1 MSNFISTEIIDEIQ
15 RRVDIL
21 DVVGRHVNLKRT
33 GKNYVGLCPFHSEDT
48 ASFTVTPEKQIF
60 YCFGCQKGG
69 DVINFVKEIENLTFA
84 EAAKKL
90 AEECGIKLPER
101 KMSAQEEETLRKK
114 HTIEGMHTAAADF
127 YAKILEQDPQA
138 AKAREYMKQRAI
150 PHKLAQAFNMGYAPD
165 SDWEALSKHLLARG
179 ADAGLLQQSG
189 LGGKSEKTGKFYDKF
204 HSRLIFPICDY
215 KGQVIAFGGR
225 VIDAGGTPKYLNSTE
240 TPIYNKSKN
249 LYGLHIAAPNIR
261 KHGRAVI
268 MEGYMDVVIAHSYGV
283 DNAVASLGTA
293 LTPEQAKLL
302 RRYTE
307 KVILSYD
314 GDEAG
319 QKATIRGI
327 EILRAQGFDIRILT
341 LPDGMDPD
349 DFLRENGK
357 DGWNRFIEN
366 SAQGVLE
373 YLLATAL
380 KQHDIS
386 TVAGKGMVVQELLQ
400 PIAKTKSNVER
411 DSFINLTAQELG
423 VSAQTIYADLAKSG
437 LKLNSEIPKIK
448 PSVSKVVAS
457 APQANQND
465 TNVLLRLAIE
475 DKKVFALVEKK
486 LGLDFWPHK
495 EEKALIALITRQDE
509 AYDWN
514 PVSLLHRMTETNK
527 PPSVKESKESTEEK
541 EEIEGLRDF
550 LLKLL
555 STKIPEENKTL
566 LAEHYIK
573 DFRIRSCQKEA
584 DEILPEIQKLGQNP
598 SVNMELQTKLTQR
611 YYELQLQIKQL
622 KTISDFST

>member
-21 DVVGRHVNLKRT
+21 DIVGRHVNLKRT

-69 DVINFVKEIENLTFA
+69 DVINFVKEVENLTFA

-101 KMSAQEEETLRKK
+101 KMSAQEEETLKKK
-114 HTIEGMHTAAADF
+114 HLIESMHTTAADF

-165 SDWEALSKHLLARG
+165 NDWEALSRYLLAKG
-179 ADAGLLQQSG
+179 TDAGLLQQAG

-225 VIDAGGTPKYLNSTE
+225 VLEAEGIPKYLNSTE

-261 KHGRAVI
+261 KYGSAVI

-293 LTPEQAKLL
+293 FTPEQAKLL

-314 GDEAG
+314 GDDAG
-319 QKATIRGI
+319 QKATLRGI
-327 EILRAQGFDIRILT
+327 EILRAQAFDIRVLT

-349 DFLRENGK
+349 DFLRANGK
-357 DGWNRFIEN
+357 DGWNRFVEN

-380 KQHDIS
+380 KKHDVS
-386 TVAGKGMVVQELLQ
+386 TVSGKGMVVQDLLQ
-400 PIAKTKSNVER
+400 PISKTKSNVER
-411 DSFINLTAQELG
+411 DSFINLMAQKLG

-437 LKLNSEIPKIK
+437 LKLTSEIPKIK
-448 PSVSKVVAS
+448 PAVSKIITSAAAAS
-457 APQANQND
+457 RNE
-465 TNVLLRLAIE
+465 TTVLLRLAIE
-475 DKKVFALVEKK
+475 DKKIFEETAQT

-495 EEKALIALITRQDE
+495 EEKALIALITKQGG

-514 PVSLLHRMTETNK
+514 PASLLHRINETSKTNEQQTR
-527 PPSVKESKESTEEK
+527 KESIESTEEK

-555 STKIPEENKTL
+555 STEIPEGNKTL

-573 DFRIRSCQKEA
+573 DFRKKSCQKEA
-584 DEILPEIQKLGQNP
+584 GEILLEIQRLGQDP
-598 SVNMELQTKLTQR
+598 SGNRELQTKLTQR
-611 YYELQLQIKQL
+611 YTELQQQIQQL
-622 KTISDFST
+622 KNT

>member
-21 DVVGRHVNLKRT
+21 DIVGRHVNLKRT

-69 DVINFVKEIENLTFA
+69 DVINFVKEVENLTFA

-101 KMSAQEEETLRKK
+101 KMSAQEEETLKKK
-114 HTIEGMHTAAADF
+114 HLIESMHTTAADF

-165 SDWEALSKHLLARG
+165 NDWEALSKYLLSKG
-179 ADAGLLQQSG
+179 TDAGLLQQAG

-225 VIDAGGTPKYLNSTE
+225 LLEAGGIPKYLNSTE

-261 KHGRAVI
+261 KYGSAVI

-293 LTPEQAKLL
+293 FTPEQAKLL

-314 GDEAG
+314 GDDAG
-319 QKATIRGI
+319 QKATLRGI
-327 EILRAQGFDIRILT
+327 EILRAQAFDIRVLT

-349 DFLRENGK
+349 DFLRANGK
-357 DGWNRFIEN
+357 DGWNRFVEN

-380 KQHDIS
+380 KKHDVS
-386 TVAGKGMVVQELLQ
+386 TVSGKGMVVQDLLQ
-400 PIAKTKSNVER
+400 PISKTKSNVER
-411 DSFINLTAQELG
+411 DSFINLMAQKLG

-437 LKLNSEIPKIK
+437 LKLTSEIPKIK
-448 PSVSKVVAS
+448 PAVSKIITSAATAS
-457 APQANQND
+457 RNE
-465 TNVLLRLAIE
+465 TTVLLRLAIE
-475 DKKVFALVEKK
+475 DKKIFEETAQT

-495 EEKALIALITRQDE
+495 EEKALIALITKQGG

-514 PVSLLHRMTETNK
+514 PASLLHRINETNK
-527 PPSVKESKESTEEK
+527 ANEQQTGKESIESTEEK

-555 STKIPEENKTL
+555 STEIPEGNKTM

-573 DFRIRSCQKEA
+573 DFRKKSCQKEA
-584 DEILPEIQKLGQNP
+584 GEILLEIQRLGQDP
-598 SVNMELQTKLTQR
+598 SGNRELQTKLTQR
-611 YYELQLQIKQL
+611 YTELQQQIQQL
-622 KTISDFST
+622 KNT